1 METREEIVVM
11 TTVTVSLP
19 DSLKDFLDAEAARGG
34 YATPGDYL
42 RALVQEEH
50 ERLAQ
55 AYLEELLMEGLQSE
69 ASEMTSEDWKSIRR
83 DVHERHASRAGA

>member
-1 METREEIVVM
+1 M

-55 AYLEELLMEGLQSE
+55 THLEELLAEGLQSE
-69 ASEMTSEDWKSIRR
+69 ASEMTSEDWNNTRH

>member
-1 METREEIVVM
+1 M

-42 RALVQEEH
+42 RALIQEEH

-55 AYLEELLMEGLQSE
+55 AHLEELLAEGLQSE
-69 ASEMTSEDWKSIRR
+69 ASEMTSEDWNSIRS
-83 DVHERHASRAGA
+83 DVHERHTRRGVK